1 MPSET
6 RTGDT
11 VFDPTQR
18 RLLTLTLV
26 PLFMSLLSVSIV
38 NVILP
43 SVQADIGASS
53 SALQWVLSGYA
64 LAFGVVL
71 VAAGRAGDVFGRA
84 KLFIVGVVLFGAGSL
99 VAGLAPTPL
108 VLNLAR
114 VVMGLGSGLLN
125 PQVIGLM
132 QQYFSGTQ
140 RGRAFGIFGGIVGV
154 SVAIGPVLGGLLI
167 SVLGAG
173 AGWRASL
180 LVNVPICLVALI
192 AAKPFLPASAWEP
205 VPEEHS
211 TSTSSLPVVRRNGA
225 GDGGADGAGSGAGS
239 SDGAG
244 SGRPTRAGGAGASG
258 RRRVDLDPVG
268 LGLFGVAIFLVMLPF
283 VESSVGVWVWVA
295 LPVAAALLV
304 AWVRWE
310 RRYSARGGEP
320 MVDMG
325 LFRTRSFANGSL
337 LIALYFVG
345 MTSVWVLIALYMQ
358 EGMGHTALAAG
369 FIGLPSALASA
380 ITAPLA
386 GRKVVQVG
394 RPMVLWGIGLVLTG
408 ILLSIGVVVLRESV
422 GLSEWFLLG
431 TMVFVGVGQGLVVSP
446 NQTLTLADV
455 PVRYAGAAG
464 GVLQTGQRV
473 GTSIGIAAITGVA
486 FSVLARTD
494 WNMAVAVG
502 FGLIAVIVVLAGL
515 VGVRD
520 QRQARAERG

>member
-6 RTGDT
+6 RTGGAA
-11 VFDPTQR
+11 FDPTQR

-84 KLFIVGVVLFGAGSL
+84 KLFIAGVVLFGAGSL
-99 VAGLAPTPL
+99 VAGLAPSPL

-211 TSTSSLPVVRRNGA
+211 TSTSSLPVVRPNG
-225 GDGGADGAGSGAGS
+225 
-239 SDGAG
+239 
-244 SGRPTRAGGAGASG
+244 AGGAGASG

-320 MVDMG
+320 MVDIG

>member
-6 RTGDT
+6 HAGDT
-11 VFDPTQR
+11 AFDPTQR

-84 KLFIVGVVLFGAGSL
+84 KLFIAGVVLFGAGSL

-173 AGWRASL
+173 AGWRVSL

-225 GDGGADGAGSGAGS
+225 G
-239 SDGAG
+239 
-244 SGRPTRAGGAGASG
+244 GAGASG

-283 VESSVGVWVWVA
+283 VESSAGAWVWIA

-386 GRKVVQVG
+386 GRKVMQVG

>member
-6 RTGDT
+6 RTGGAA
-11 VFDPTQR
+11 FDPTQR

-84 KLFIVGVVLFGAGSL
+84 KLFIAGVILFGVGSL
-99 VAGLAPTPL
+99 VAGLAPNPL

-173 AGWRASL
+173 PGWRASL

-192 AAKPFLPASAWEP
+192 AARPFLPASAWEP

-211 TSTSSLPVVRRNGA
+211 TSTSSLPVVRRNEASATG
-225 GDGGADGAGSGAGS
+225 
-239 SDGAG
+239 
-244 SGRPTRAGGAGASG
+244 PGASG

-268 LGLFGVAIFLVMLPF
+268 LGLFAAAIFLVMLPF
-283 VESSVGVWVWVA
+283 VESSAGAWVWVA
-295 LPVAAALLV
+295 LPVAAALLA

-337 LIALYFVG
+337 LIGLYFVG

>member
-6 RTGDT
+6 RTGDAA
-11 VFDPTQR
+11 FDPTQR

-84 KLFIVGVVLFGAGSL
+84 KLFIAGVVLFGAGSL
-99 VAGLAPTPL
+99 VAGLAPSPL

-211 TSTSSLPVVRRNGA
+211 TSTSSLPVVRRNG
-225 GDGGADGAGSGAGS
+225 
-239 SDGAG
+239 
-244 SGRPTRAGGAGASG
+244 AGGAGASG

>member
-84 KLFIVGVVLFGAGSL
+84 KLFIAGVVLFGAGSL
-99 VAGLAPTPL
+99 VAGLAPSPL

-211 TSTSSLPVVRRNGA
+211 TSTSSLPVVRRNG
-225 GDGGADGAGSGAGS
+225 
-239 SDGAG
+239 
-244 SGRPTRAGGAGASG
+244 AGGAGASG

>member
-11 VFDPTQR
+11 AFDPTQR

-84 KLFIVGVVLFGAGSL
+84 KLFIAGVVLFGAGSL

-225 GDGGADGAGSGAGS
+225 G
-239 SDGAG
+239 
-244 SGRPTRAGGAGASG
+244 GAGASG

-283 VESSVGVWVWVA
+283 VESSAGAWVWIA

>member
-11 VFDPTQR
+11 AFDPTQR

-84 KLFIVGVVLFGAGSL
+84 KLFIAGVVLFGAGSL

-225 GDGGADGAGSGAGS
+225 G
-239 SDGAG
+239 
-244 SGRPTRAGGAGASG
+244 GAGASG

-283 VESSVGVWVWVA
+283 VESSAGAWVWIA

-386 GRKVVQVG
+386 GRKVMQVG

>member
-6 RTGDT
+6 RAGATA
-11 VFDPTQR
+11 FDPTQR

-84 KLFIVGVVLFGAGSL
+84 KLFIAGVVLFGAGSL

-225 GDGGADGAGSGAGS
+225 G
-239 SDGAG
+239 
-244 SGRPTRAGGAGASG
+244 GAGASG

-283 VESSVGVWVWVA
+283 VESSAGAWVWIA

>member
-6 RTGDT
+6 RTGDAA
-11 VFDPTQR
+11 FDPTQR

-84 KLFIVGVVLFGAGSL
+84 KLFIAGVVLFGAGSL
-99 VAGLAPTPL
+99 VAGLAPSPL

-225 GDGGADGAGSGAGS
+225 G
-239 SDGAG
+239 
-244 SGRPTRAGGAGASG
+244 GAGASG

-283 VESSVGVWVWVA
+283 VESSAGAWVWIA

>member
-11 VFDPTQR
+11 AFDPTQR

-43 SVQADIGASS
+43 SVQVDIGASS

-84 KLFIVGVVLFGAGSL
+84 KLFIAGVVLFGAGSL

-225 GDGGADGAGSGAGS
+225 G
-239 SDGAG
+239 
-244 SGRPTRAGGAGASG
+244 GAGASG

-345 MTSVWVLIALYMQ
+345 MTSVWVLIAQYMQ

>member
-6 RTGDT
+6 RTGDAA
-11 VFDPTQR
+11 FDPTQR

-84 KLFIVGVVLFGAGSL
+84 KLFIAGVVLFGAGSL

-211 TSTSSLPVVRRNGA
+211 TSTSSLPVVRRNG
-225 GDGGADGAGSGAGS
+225 
-239 SDGAG
+239 
-244 SGRPTRAGGAGASG
+244 AGGAGASG

>member
-6 RTGDT
+6 RAGATA
-11 VFDPTQR
+11 FDPTQR

-84 KLFIVGVVLFGAGSL
+84 KLFIAGVVLFGAGSL

-173 AGWRASL
+173 AGWRVSL

-225 GDGGADGAGSGAGS
+225 G
-239 SDGAG
+239 
-244 SGRPTRAGGAGASG
+244 GAGASG

-283 VESSVGVWVWVA
+283 VESSAGAWVWIA

-386 GRKVVQVG
+386 GRKVMQVG

>member
-6 RTGDT
+6 RTGDAA
-11 VFDPTQR
+11 FDPTQR

-84 KLFIVGVVLFGAGSL
+84 KLFIAGVVLFGAGSL
-99 VAGLAPTPL
+99 VAGLAPSPL

-211 TSTSSLPVVRRNGA
+211 TSTSSLPVVRPNG
-225 GDGGADGAGSGAGS
+225 
-239 SDGAG
+239 
-244 SGRPTRAGGAGASG
+244 AGGAGASG

-464 GVLQTGQRV
+464 GVLLTGQRV

>member
-11 VFDPTQR
+11 AFDPTQR

-84 KLFIVGVVLFGAGSL
+84 KLFIAGVVLFGAGSL

-225 GDGGADGAGSGAGS
+225 G
-239 SDGAG
+239 
-244 SGRPTRAGGAGASG
+244 GAGASG

-283 VESSVGVWVWVA
+283 VESSAGAGVWIA

>member
-1 MPSET
+1 MKSRET

-11 VFDPTQR
+11 AFDPTQR

-84 KLFIVGVVLFGAGSL
+84 KLFIAGVVLFGAGSL

-225 GDGGADGAGSGAGS
+225 G
-239 SDGAG
+239 
-244 SGRPTRAGGAGASG
+244 GAGASG

-283 VESSVGVWVWVA
+283 VESSAGAWVWIA

>member
-6 RTGDT
+6 HAGDT
-11 VFDPTQR
+11 AFDPTQR

-84 KLFIVGVVLFGAGSL
+84 KLFIAGVVLFGAGSL

-173 AGWRASL
+173 AGWRVSL

-225 GDGGADGAGSGAGS
+225 G
-239 SDGAG
+239 
-244 SGRPTRAGGAGASG
+244 GAGASG

-283 VESSVGVWVWVA
+283 VESSAGAWVWIA

-386 GRKVVQVG
+386 GRKVMQVG

-464 GVLQTGQRV
+464 GGCRPGSGWAPPSGSLRSPVWR
-473 GTSIGIAAITGVA
+473 SRCWP
-486 FSVLARTD
+486 ARTGT
-494 WNMAVAVG
+494 WRWRWASA
-502 FGLIAVIVVLAGL
+502 
-515 VGVRD
+515 
-520 QRQARAERG
+520 

>member
-11 VFDPTQR
+11 AFDPTQR

-84 KLFIVGVVLFGAGSL
+84 KLFIAGVVLFGAGSL
-99 VAGLAPTPL
+99 VAGLAPSPL

-211 TSTSSLPVVRRNGA
+211 TSTSSLPVVRRNG
-225 GDGGADGAGSGAGS
+225 
-239 SDGAG
+239 
-244 SGRPTRAGGAGASG
+244 AGGAGASG

>member
-6 RTGDT
+6 RTGDAA
-11 VFDPTQR
+11 FDPTQR

-84 KLFIVGVVLFGAGSL
+84 KLFIAGVVLFGAGSL
-99 VAGLAPTPL
+99 VAGLAPSPL

-211 TSTSSLPVVRRNGA
+211 TSTSSLPVVRPNG
-225 GDGGADGAGSGAGS
+225 
-239 SDGAG
+239 
-244 SGRPTRAGGAGASG
+244 AGGAGASG

>member
-11 VFDPTQR
+11 AFDPTQR

-84 KLFIVGVVLFGAGSL
+84 KLFIAGVVLFGAGSL

-225 GDGGADGAGSGAGS
+225 G
-239 SDGAG
+239 
-244 SGRPTRAGGAGASG
+244 GAGASG

-283 VESSVGVWVWVA
+283 VESSAGAWVWIA

-310 RRYSARGGEP
+310 RRYSARGGAP

>member
-6 RTGDT
+6 RTGDAA
-11 VFDPTQR
+11 FDPTQR

-84 KLFIVGVVLFGAGSL
+84 KLFIAGVVLFGAGSL
-99 VAGLAPTPL
+99 VAGLAPSPL

-211 TSTSSLPVVRRNGA
+211 TSTSSLPVVRPNG
-225 GDGGADGAGSGAGS
+225 
-239 SDGAG
+239 
-244 SGRPTRAGGAGASG
+244 AGGAGASG

-320 MVDMG
+320 MVDIG

>member
-6 RTGDT
+6 RTGDAA
-11 VFDPTQR
+11 FDPTQR

-211 TSTSSLPVVRRNGA
+211 TSTSSLPVVRRNG
-225 GDGGADGAGSGAGS
+225 
-239 SDGAG
+239 
-244 SGRPTRAGGAGASG
+244 AGGAGASG

>member
-11 VFDPTQR
+11 AFDPTQR

-43 SVQADIGASS
+43 SVQVDIGASS

-84 KLFIVGVVLFGAGSL
+84 KLFIAGVVLFGAGSL

-211 TSTSSLPVVRRNGA
+211 TSTSSLPVVRRNG
-225 GDGGADGAGSGAGS
+225 
-239 SDGAG
+239 
-244 SGRPTRAGGAGASG
+244 AGGAGASG

>member
-1 MPSET
+1 MPAT
-6 RTGDT
+6 
-11 VFDPTQR
+11 
-18 RLLTLTLV
+18 
-26 PLFMSLLSVSIV
+26 
-38 NVILP
+38 
-43 SVQADIGASS
+43 
-53 SALQWVLSGYA
+53 A
-64 LAFGVVL
+64 LAALDGID
-71 VAAGRAGDVFGRA
+71 A
-84 KLFIVGVVLFGAGSL
+84 L
-99 VAGLAPTPL
+99 VAGHTHLVFPGPDHDHADGVDPVRGTLCGKPAVMPGFWGSHLGVIDLALRETPDGWTVADRAARVEQSRAAPPAAL
-108 VLNLAR
+108 PAPVVRTLADAATRMSRPLAR
-114 VVMGLGSGLLN
+114 TARPIHTHLALLGHDPASQLLARA
-125 PQVIGLM
+125 QAWHVRRSL
-132 QQYFSGTQ
+132 
-140 RGRAFGIFGGIVGV
+140 RGRA
-154 SVAIGPVLGGLLI
+154 A
-167 SVLGAG
+167 
-173 AGWRASL
+173 
-180 LVNVPICLVALI
+180 
-192 AAKPFLPASAWEP
+192 
-205 VPEEHS
+205 
-211 TSTSSLPVVRRNGA
+211 
-225 GDGGADGAGSGAGS
+225 
-239 SDGAG
+239 
-244 SGRPTRAGGAGASG
+244 
-258 RRRVDLDPVG
+258 
-268 LGLFGVAIFLVMLPF
+268 
-283 VESSVGVWVWVA
+283 A

>member
-1 MPSET
+1 
-6 RTGDT
+6 
-11 VFDPTQR
+11 
-18 RLLTLTLV
+18 
-26 PLFMSLLSVSIV
+26 
-38 NVILP
+38 
-43 SVQADIGASS
+43 
-53 SALQWVLSGYA
+53 
-64 LAFGVVL
+64 
-71 VAAGRAGDVFGRA
+71 
-84 KLFIVGVVLFGAGSL
+84 
-99 VAGLAPTPL
+99 
-108 VLNLAR
+108 
-114 VVMGLGSGLLN
+114 
-125 PQVIGLM
+125 
-132 QQYFSGTQ
+132 
-140 RGRAFGIFGGIVGV
+140 
-154 SVAIGPVLGGLLI
+154 
-167 SVLGAG
+167 
-173 AGWRASL
+173 
-180 LVNVPICLVALI
+180 
-192 AAKPFLPASAWEP
+192 
-205 VPEEHS
+205 
-211 TSTSSLPVVRRNGA
+211 
-225 GDGGADGAGSGAGS
+225 
-239 SDGAG
+239 
-244 SGRPTRAGGAGASG
+244 
-258 RRRVDLDPVG
+258 
-268 LGLFGVAIFLVMLPF
+268 AIFLFMLPF

>member
-11 VFDPTQR
+11 AFDPTQR

-84 KLFIVGVVLFGAGSL
+84 KLFIAGVVLFGAGSL
-99 VAGLAPTPL
+99 VAGLAPSPL

-225 GDGGADGAGSGAGS
+225 G
-239 SDGAG
+239 
-244 SGRPTRAGGAGASG
+244 GAGASG

-283 VESSVGVWVWVA
+283 VESSAGAWVWIA

>member
-11 VFDPTQR
+11 AFDPTQR

-84 KLFIVGVVLFGAGSL
+84 KLFIAGVVLFGAGSL

-167 SVLGAG
+167 SVLGGG

-225 GDGGADGAGSGAGS
+225 G
-239 SDGAG
+239 
-244 SGRPTRAGGAGASG
+244 GAGASG

-283 VESSVGVWVWVA
+283 VESSAGAWVWIA

>member
-11 VFDPTQR
+11 AFDPTQR

-99 VAGLAPTPL
+99 VAGLAPSPL

-211 TSTSSLPVVRRNGA
+211 TSTSSLPVVRPNG
-225 GDGGADGAGSGAGS
+225 
-239 SDGAG
+239 
-244 SGRPTRAGGAGASG
+244 AGGAGASG

>member
-6 RTGDT
+6 RTGDAT
-11 VFDPTQR
+11 FDPTQR

-84 KLFIVGVVLFGAGSL
+84 KLFIAGVVLFGAGSL
-99 VAGLAPTPL
+99 VAGLAPSPL

-225 GDGGADGAGSGAGS
+225 G
-239 SDGAG
+239 
-244 SGRPTRAGGAGASG
+244 GAGASG

-283 VESSVGVWVWVA
+283 VESSAGAWVWIA

>member
-6 RTGDT
+6 HAGDT
-11 VFDPTQR
+11 AFDPTQR

-84 KLFIVGVVLFGAGSL
+84 KLFIAGVVLFGAGSL

-225 GDGGADGAGSGAGS
+225 G
-239 SDGAG
+239 
-244 SGRPTRAGGAGASG
+244 GAGASG

-283 VESSVGVWVWVA
+283 VESSAGAWVWIA

-386 GRKVVQVG
+386 GRKVMQVG

>member
-6 RTGDT
+6 RTGDAA
-11 VFDPTQR
+11 FDPTQR

-84 KLFIVGVVLFGAGSL
+84 KLFIAGVVLFGAGSL
-99 VAGLAPTPL
+99 VAGLAPSPL

-211 TSTSSLPVVRRNGA
+211 TSTSSLPVVRRNG
-225 GDGGADGAGSGAGS
+225 
-239 SDGAG
+239 
-244 SGRPTRAGGAGASG
+244 AGGAGASG

-464 GVLQTGQRV
+464 GVLLTGQRV

>member
-1 MPSET
+1 MKSRET

-11 VFDPTQR
+11 AFDPTQR

-84 KLFIVGVVLFGAGSL
+84 KLFIAGVVLFGAGSL

-225 GDGGADGAGSGAGS
+225 G
-239 SDGAG
+239 
-244 SGRPTRAGGAGASG
+244 GAGASG

-283 VESSVGVWVWVA
+283 VESSAGAWVWIA

-520 QRQARAERG
+520 QRQARAERGLSLIHI

>member
-6 RTGDT
+6 RTGGAA
-11 VFDPTQR
+11 FDPTQR

-84 KLFIVGVVLFGAGSL
+84 KLFIAGVVLFGAGSL
-99 VAGLAPTPL
+99 VAGLAPSPL

-211 TSTSSLPVVRRNGA
+211 TSTSSLPVVRPNG
-225 GDGGADGAGSGAGS
+225 
-239 SDGAG
+239 
-244 SGRPTRAGGAGASG
+244 AGGAGASG